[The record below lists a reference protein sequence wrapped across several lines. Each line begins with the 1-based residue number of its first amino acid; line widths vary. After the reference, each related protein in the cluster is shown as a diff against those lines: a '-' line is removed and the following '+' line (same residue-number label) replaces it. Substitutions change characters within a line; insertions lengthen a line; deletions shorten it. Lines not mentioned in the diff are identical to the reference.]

1 MSLGALIRRYHVAEV
16 PIRWYGRNWGSSNLK
31 LRQMGRRY
39 LSTLL
44 MLFFQRVLI
53 ADDLM
58 AERLASNAG
67 YHRSIADLQERLEGL
82 EKRVDALHA
91 EAGLN
96 EAEPGWTGGRGVPLV
111 PRKG

>member
-1 MSLGALIRRYHVAEV
+1 
-16 PIRWYGRNWGSSNLK
+16 
-31 LRQMGRRY
+31 MGRRY

-91 EAGLN
+91 EAGLTDAERIAPP
-96 EAEPGWTGGRGVPLV
+96 EARRCARPAASRIRNHG
-111 PRKG
+111 